1 MDHGYDAVLRGDTL
15 EWTGERP
22 SELERTKPIPV
33 RITTREET
41 PQIPED
47 ERGQEIYNLLNQIAA
62 RQTPESTQAWIE
74 YMEEMRKDKPLY
86 GREED

>member
-33 RITTREET
+33 HVVLREEA
-41 PQIPED
+41 PVSAEED
-47 ERGQEIYNLLNQIAA
+47 RQRQLGEALDAVIKLNPFREIDD
-62 RQTPESTQAWIE
+62 PVAWQP
-74 YMEEMRKDKPLY
+74 EMRVDRPLT
-86 GREED
+86 GRE